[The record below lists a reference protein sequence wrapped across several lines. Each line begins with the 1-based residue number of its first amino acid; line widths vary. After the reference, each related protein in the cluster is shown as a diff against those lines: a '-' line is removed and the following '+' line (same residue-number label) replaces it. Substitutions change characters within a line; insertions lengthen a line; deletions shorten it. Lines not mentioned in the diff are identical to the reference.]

1 MQKSFIE
8 VQFPISKLTK
18 ESYKERKAGASQTLT
33 RLGKWW
39 GRKPL
44 VLMRACIIGLLIPA
58 SDNPEKD
65 NEIFLKIMTMDEEGL
80 LRRKNKS
87 IGIEKLIENI
97 SNKDN
102 YFELKNNKYAW
113 KKGIT
118 KEEKI
123 KLEEYVF
130 NKMGY
135 DEKLTYC
142 LRPEQ
147 IDGPSKEAWIEI
159 NKHLNT
165 NANNLQELI
174 CELGIKR
181 LGHIPK
187 IGDCFCGGGSTVFEA
202 YRLGCEVFG
211 SDLNPVA
218 ILLTWSAINLL
229 CASKE
234 VKEKIKKR
242 QCEIFDKA
250 DKQILEWG
258 IETNELG
265 WRADAFLYCF
275 ETISPSSGYL
285 TPLAPSFI
293 ISEKKKIVAHLIPDH
308 INKRFN
314 IEIVENASKE
324 LYGKASKG
332 TVQSGRFID
341 PITNEEIDIKT
352 IRGDKKGADGK
363 TIYGLRLWEN
373 DDIVPRKSDV
383 FQERL
388 YCIRYMDEKGVRH
401 YVTPTEDDLK
411 REALVLQ
418 LLKERFYEWQNKG
431 YIPNKKIEEGV
442 KTNEVIMERGWTHW
456 HHLFNPRQLLYHGLL
471 MNLSGDIDVVDC
483 LSNMR
488 MDNWD
493 SRLTH
498 WNMEGVHQVFYNQAF
513 NTLYTYACR
522 GFNGLEELYNIDLEG
537 VKEINGKNIVKPMDA
552 RDVSYIADY
561 WITDPPYADAI
572 NYHELSEFFLAWIEK
587 HIPKVFPDWYVD
599 SKRILAVRGSGD
611 DFKKSMVDIYKNL
624 TKHMP
629 DDGMQVVMFTHQD
642 ASVWADLGMILW
654 AAGLKVTAAWVIGT
668 ETSSGLKTGNYV
680 QGTVFIILRKRTD
693 EKSAFLDEI
702 YLEVDDEVKNQL
714 KSMMTLDNKEEPNFS
729 DTDYQLAA
737 YASALRVLT
746 KYSKIEGNDVTK
758 ELFKERKKGEKS
770 DFEKMIDKA
779 VETACGYL
787 IPDGFNG
794 EYWKI
799 LKPIERFY
807 IKGLEFE
814 MHKEARA
821 GAYQELAKGFSVR
834 EYRKLLATGVANMV
848 RLKCPLDFKR
858 SMISGGEFGDTL
870 LRHIL
875 LAIYISIDRDSA
887 AEGLNY
893 LKAEI
898 KDYWSNR
905 KLIQEV
911 LSYFMKTSLYSHMKH
926 WHSAANF
933 AELLKGLIENDRG

>member
-1 MQKSFIE
+1 MNKSFIK
-8 VQFPISKLTK
+8 VKFPISKLTK

-44 VLMRACIIGLLIPA
+44 VLMRACIIGLLMPA

-87 IGIEKLIENI
+87 IGIEKIIEHI
-97 SNKDN
+97 TNKDN
-102 YFELKNNKYAW
+102 YFELKDNKYIW

-123 KLEEYVF
+123 KLEKYVF

-147 IDGPSKEAWIEI
+147 IDGPSKESWDDI

-174 CELGIKR
+174 CQLGIKR

-211 SDLNPVA
+211 SDLNPIA
-218 ILLTWSAINLL
+218 TLLTWSAINLL
-229 CASKE
+229 CANKE

-242 QCEIFDKA
+242 QREIFDKA
-250 DKQILEWG
+250 NKQILEWG

-275 ETISPSSGYL
+275 EIISPSSGYL

-293 ISEKKKIVAHLIPDH
+293 ISEKKKIVANIIPDH
-308 INKRFN
+308 INKKFN

-324 LYGKASKG
+324 LYERASKG
-332 TVQSGRFID
+332 TVQRGRFID
-341 PITNEEIDIKT
+341 PITNEEIDIRT

-401 YVTPTEDDLK
+401 YVTPTENDLK
-411 REALVLQ
+411 REKLVLQ
-418 LLKERFYEWQNKG
+418 LLKERFYECQDKG
-431 YIPNKKIEEGV
+431 YIPCKKIEEGV
-442 KTNEVIMERGWTHW
+442 KTSEVTMERGWTCW
-456 HHLFNPRQLLYHGLL
+456 HHLFNPRQLLYHGFL
-471 MNLSGDIDVVDC
+471 MSMSDDVNVIKC
-483 LSNMR
+483 ICNTR
-488 MDNWD
+488 MDDWN
-493 SRLTH
+493 SRLSH
-498 WNMEGVHQVFYNQAF
+498 WHLESVQDVFYNQAL

-522 GFNGLEELYNIDLEG
+522 GFNGLEGLYNIDLEG
-537 VKEINGKNIVKPMDA
+537 IQETKGKNTVKPMDA
-552 RDVSYIADY
+552 RDIDYIADY
-561 WITDPPYADAI
+561 WITDPPYADAV

-587 HIPKVFPDWYVD
+587 HLPKIFPDWYVD
-599 SKRILAVRGSGD
+599 SKRVLAVRGSGD
-611 DFKKSMVDIYKNL
+611 DFKKSMVEIYNNL
-624 TKHMP
+624 TNHMP

-668 ETSSGLKTGNYV
+668 ETTSALKTGNYV

-714 KSMMTLDNKEEPNFS
+714 KSMMTLDDKEEPNFS

-787 IPDGFNG
+787 IPDGING
-794 EYWKI
+794 EYWKT
-799 LKPIERFY
+799 LKPVERFY

-834 EYRKLLATGVANMV
+834 EYKKLLATATANMV
-848 RLKCPLDFKR
+848 RLKSPLDFKR

-887 AEGLNY
+887 TEGLNY

-905 KLIQEV
+905 KLIQEI
-911 LSYFMKTSLYSHMKH
+911 LSYFMKTSLYPHMKH